1 MSTILHKY
9 SNGNYDVELYNDG
22 TKIRRTKADSFVSA
36 FPENI
41 DVKITNYCDAGCSFC
56 HEDSTKQGKHGNL
69 ELEFFNTL
77 KAGTELAIGGG
88 NPLSHPQLIPFLTRM
103 KNQGVICNLTINQI
117 HFENSQP
124 LIQELVKNDLVKG
137 IGVSLMRYK
146 DSLIELTSHYENIVF
161 HVINGIVRL
170 EELRKMYQK
179 NLKILILG
187 YKYLRRGMDFY
198 SEKIELNKK
207 EIYDNIHEII
217 RNFQVVSFD
226 NLGIEQLNVKRL
238 MLNHEWEKFFM
249 GEDGMFTMY
258 IDCIKEEFALSSTKL
273 QREPITKN
281 IVDMFNVVKTKLK
294 EGQ

>member
-56 HEDSTKQGKHGNL
+56 HEDSTRRGQHGNL

-146 DSLIELTSHYENIVF
+146 DSLIELTSQYENIVF

-187 YKYLRRGMDFY
+187 YKYLRRGADFY

-238 MLNHEWEKFFM
+238 MLNHEWETFFM
-249 GEDGMFTMY
+249 GDDGMFTMY
-258 IDCIKEEFALSSTKL
+258 VDCTKEEFALSSTRL
-273 QREPITKN
+273 QREPVKEN
-281 IVDMFNVVKTKLK
+281 IVDMFNVVKTKMK
-294 EGQ
+294 EG